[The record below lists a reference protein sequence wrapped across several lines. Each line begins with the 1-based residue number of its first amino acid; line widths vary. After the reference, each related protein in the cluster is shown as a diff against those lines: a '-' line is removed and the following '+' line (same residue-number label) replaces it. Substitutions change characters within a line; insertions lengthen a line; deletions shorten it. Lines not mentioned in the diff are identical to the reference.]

1 MKKLVALVMALAMV
15 LSMVSAVAEA
25 PKTLTYA
32 TTQVNN
38 GEPIAIDFWIQTEL
52 QPIYQKYV
60 DAYTA
65 LHPNVTFNVTPAE
78 HTDLFTK
85 LGMALPNGT
94 GPDLFHMHN
103 SFTQDLIKSMK
114 PYDPA
119 VIDPEA
125 LANDFVAVEDNKI
138 NGESYYISLG
148 MMTSGV
154 YYNKAMWEAAGLTE
168 ADEPK
173 TWEELRAIAKKLT
186 QYDENG
192 NITVCGFSYNDQ
204 FEYILQA
211 LNYQAGNPMF
221 EKDGSN
227 PIFNDTFKEKMQ
239 WLLDLYNVDKVGST
253 EFPMAVLGFVQS
265 TNAMTYAWGWFG
277 QWMQMNAPDMEYGYF
292 KLPTK
297 DGEVPPA
304 YDRVNHELSLGIN
317 DDVTD
322 AEYAVCND
330 FLLYLFASNEFD
342 VDFATALYVTPAKKV
357 CTTDE
362 RITNDI
368 VLYTSA
374 SVLDRCVYPGDYSSD
389 YATVLHS
396 YLYEGILLNGEDID
410 SAIQDAYDE
419 IMDKFDGSGFVSLE
433 SAYAYADELIWE

>member
-1 MKKLVALVMALAMV
+1 MKKLIALVMALVMA

-25 PKTLTYA
+25 PKSLVYE

-38 GEPIAIDFWIQTEL
+38 GEPITIDFWIQTEL

-60 DAYTA
+60 DAYVA

-78 HTDLFTK
+78 HEDLFTK

-103 SFTQDLIKSMK
+103 SYTQNLINNMK
-114 PYDPA
+114 PYDPT

-125 LANDFVAVEDNKI
+125 LANDFVAVDDCKI
-138 NGESYYISLG
+138 NGETYYISLG

-154 YYNKAMWEAAGLTE
+154 YYNKAMWEAAGLTKD
-168 ADEPK
+168 DEPK
-173 TWEELRAIAKKLT
+173 TWEELREIAKKLT
-186 QYDENG
+186 QYDANG
-192 NITVCGFSYNDQ
+192 NITVCGFNYNDQ

-211 LNYQAGNPMF
+211 LNYQDGNPMF
-221 EKDGSN
+221 VKDGDA
-227 PIFNDTFKEKMQ
+227 PIFNDTFKANMQ
-239 WLLDLYNVDKVGST
+239 WLLDLYTVDKVGST

-362 RITNDI
+362 RITSDI

-396 YLYEGILLNGEDID
+396 YLYEGVLLNGEDID
-410 SAIQDAYDE
+410 DAIQEAYDE

>member
-1 MKKLVALVMALAMV
+1 MKKLAALVMALVMA

-25 PKTLTYA
+25 PKTLVYETA
-32 TTQVNN
+32 QVNN
-38 GEPIAIDFWIQTEL
+38 GEPITIDFWIQTEL

-60 DAYTA
+60 DAYMA
-65 LHPNVTFNVTPAE
+65 LHPNVTFVVTPAE

-85 LGMALPNGT
+85 LGMALPSGT

-103 SFTQDLIKSMK
+103 TFTANLINNMK

-125 LANDFVAVEDNKI
+125 LANDFTAVEDCKV
-138 NGESYYISLG
+138 NGETYYISLG

-173 TWEELRAIAKKLT
+173 TWEELREVAKKLT
-186 QYDENG
+186 QYDANG
-192 NITVCGFSYNDQ
+192 NITVCGFNYNNQ
-204 FEYILQA
+204 FEYLLQA
-211 LNYQAGNPMF
+211 LNYQDGNPMF
-221 EKDGSN
+221 TKDGAE
-227 PIFNDTFKEKMQ
+227 PIFNETFKANVQ

-253 EFPMAVLGFVQS
+253 EFPMAVLGFVQG

-277 QWMQMNAPDMEYGYF
+277 QWMQLNAPDMAYGYF
-292 KLPTK
+292 KVPTK

-342 VDFATALYVTPAKKV
+342 VDFATALYVAPSKKV
-357 CTTDE
+357 CATNE
-362 RITNDI
+362 RIVNDV
-368 VLYTSA
+368 VLATSA
-374 SVLDRCVYPGDYSSD
+374 EVLERCIYPGPYPSGYD
-389 YATVLHS
+389 AAL
-396 YLYEGILLNGEDID
+396 LACIYEDILLNGEDID
-410 SAIQDAYDE
+410 TAIENAYDE
-419 IMDKFDGSGFVSLE
+419 VIDKFDGSGFVSQE
-433 SAYAYADELIWE
+433 SAYSHADELIWE